1 MIIKKIYEGVAHLP
15 QENKSWKLGIVLMK
29 GKQFYYDTFARDLKD
44 CNYQHAY
51 FSLTGEVFE
60 TDKAM
65 TPQLIMTFRQIIKSK
80 QKDFMEELIMATKS
94 TLEKKIR
101 TVTLELGQLM
111 KEHNTKDAWTKAG
124 ELNSLLKAEETQSLP
139 NEWLEPIRLELKGY
153 YYVNA
158 ELNKYQKQLYAKGNK
173 LLEIANH

>member
-1 MIIKKIYEGVAHLP
+1 
-15 QENKSWKLGIVLMK
+15 
-29 GKQFYYDTFARDLKD
+29 
-44 CNYQHAY
+44 
-51 FSLTGEVFE
+51 
-60 TDKAM
+60 
-65 TPQLIMTFRQIIKSK
+65 
-80 QKDFMEELIMATKS
+80 MATKS

-111 KEHNTKDAWTKAG
+111 KDHNTKDAWTKAG